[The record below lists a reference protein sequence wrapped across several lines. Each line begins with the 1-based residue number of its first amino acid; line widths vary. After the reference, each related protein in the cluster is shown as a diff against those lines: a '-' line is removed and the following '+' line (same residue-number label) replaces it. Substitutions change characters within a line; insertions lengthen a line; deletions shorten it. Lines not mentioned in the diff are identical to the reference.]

1 MLGAPSIASLTA
13 ACLNAE
19 RAIDLGQLGPL
30 VEEQGNQCQ
39 QPLLDVAIELRSGD
53 EREVTLNE
61 LLEQLQGEDLDRVL
75 EGVAIRRR
83 RAFRGV
89 AAPTDL

>member
-1 MLGAPSIASLTA
+1 M
-13 ACLNAE
+13 
-19 RAIDLGQLGPL
+19 RRQQL
-30 VEEQGNQCQ
+30 
-39 QPLLDVAIELRSGD
+39 LLDVAIELRSGD

-83 RAFRGV
+83 RAFRGA
-89 AAPTDL
+89 AAPTDLWIRAAEPDREPEH